1 MSEPIT
7 VTIKVEKMAEFAYE
21 IRAIMKGRFYKRL
34 YIGYSEQDAID
45 LFQDWLG
52 EQL

>member
-7 VTIKVEKMAEFAYE
+7 VTIKVEQTGELVYE

-34 YIGYSEQDAID
+34 YVGYSEQDAIT
-45 LFQDWLG
+45 LFQKWLG